1 MWQRQCQHI
10 PNVYCHNSHW
20 WWVNHC
26 LSQQDLPF
34 SSSLN
39 VWVSLF
45 LPPEMTEMYKRE
57 LKVQPFQCLKI
68 ECTIEIYIPGSS
80 EMFVSVHKLQCT
92 IPPEDHWTPLE
103 CGPLENTQLNISI
116 LLLYKWTVIVLIS
129 VFLFS
134 LLWVAKKDTHITI
147 FNGNT
152 ESMN

>member
-26 LSQQDLPF
+26 LSQQDSPF

-45 LPPEMTEMYKRE
+45 LPPEMTD
-57 LKVQPFQCLKI
+57 LKLQPLQCLKI
-68 ECTIEIYIPGSS
+68 ECTIEIYIPGSF
-80 EMFVSVHKLQCT
+80 EMFVCLQATLYHT
-92 IPPEDHWTPLE
+92 IRRPLDSMASAGVRTLGK
-103 CGPLENTQLNISI
+103 CKTYFSI
-116 LLLYKWTVIVLIS
+116 LIWYKWTVIVFIS

-147 FNGNT
+147 FSGNK